1 LSDAQLN
8 WRLFDGAHSIAEY
21 LYHVAGVE
29 LYWAHHLGG
38 WQPADDFEAGVLQC
52 TCDSFLNEKP
62 FPLPQTRCNATDA
75 ERALRLAYE
84 QLAPIIESPTPEQLA
99 KPVRSPIGDPIDGRE
114 GLIRVCATRGVS
126 HGANLADAHAPAV
139 SRGEF
144 VGSAPAARMV
154 QFPLMLPDK
163 LRAKLTETLAKL
175 PDIEAQLADPAVLS
189 DPSALQRLGKQH
201 AELTELRDL
210 YTRYQQAEAQLREAT
225 QILEAD
231 EDPDLIALAH
241 DERET
246 AQKQLEE
253 YGRALT
259 ARLLPR
265 DPNDERNVI
274 MEIRPAAGGEEAAL
288 FAGDLARMYMRFA
301 ERKGWR
307 YELMDAEP
315 SDLGGY
321 KYIVFSIQGDGAYS
335 QLKHESG
342 VHRVQRVPVTESGGR
357 IHTSTAT
364 VAVLPE
370 AEEVDV
376 SVNPQDLV
384 IETYRSSGPGG
395 QHMQKNETAVR
406 ITHKPTGLVVACQ
419 DERSQLQNRERAMR
433 ILRARLYEMEQE
445 RLRAERDQQRRTQI
459 GTGER
464 SEKIRTYN
472 FPDQRITDHRIGLTL
487 HDMQGVLDGDLQPFI
502 DALQAEEQAR
512 KLEALEI
519 G

>member
-1 LSDAQLN
+1 
-8 WRLFDGAHSIAEY
+8 
-21 LYHVAGVE
+21 
-29 LYWAHHLGG
+29 
-38 WQPADDFEAGVLQC
+38 
-52 TCDSFLNEKP
+52 
-62 FPLPQTRCNATDA
+62 
-75 ERALRLAYE
+75 
-84 QLAPIIESPTPEQLA
+84 
-99 KPVRSPIGDPIDGRE
+99 
-114 GLIRVCATRGVS
+114 
-126 HGANLADAHAPAV
+126 
-139 SRGEF
+139 
-144 VGSAPAARMV
+144 M
-154 QFPLMLPDK
+154 
-163 LRAKLTETLAKL
+163 
-175 PDIEAQLADPAVLS
+175 
-189 DPSALQRLGKQH
+189 
-201 AELTELRDL
+201 
-210 YTRYQQAEAQLREAT
+210 
-225 QILEAD
+225 
-231 EDPDLIALAH
+231 
-241 DERET
+241 
-246 AQKQLEE
+246 
-253 YGRALT
+253 
-259 ARLLPR
+259 
-265 DPNDERNVI
+265 
-274 MEIRPAAGGEEAAL
+274 
-288 FAGDLARMYMRFA
+288 
-301 ERKGWR
+301 
-307 YELMDAEP
+307 
-315 SDLGGY
+315 
-321 KYIVFSIQGDGAYS
+321 FSIQGEGAYS

-376 SVNPQDLV
+376 RINPQDLV
-384 IETYRSSGPGG
+384 IETFRSSGPGG

>member
-1 LSDAQLN
+1 
-8 WRLFDGAHSIAEY
+8 
-21 LYHVAGVE
+21 
-29 LYWAHHLGG
+29 
-38 WQPADDFEAGVLQC
+38 
-52 TCDSFLNEKP
+52 
-62 FPLPQTRCNATDA
+62 
-75 ERALRLAYE
+75 
-84 QLAPIIESPTPEQLA
+84 
-99 KPVRSPIGDPIDGRE
+99 
-114 GLIRVCATRGVS
+114 
-126 HGANLADAHAPAV
+126 
-139 SRGEF
+139 
-144 VGSAPAARMV
+144 
-154 QFPLMLPDK
+154 
-163 LRAKLTETLAKL
+163 
-175 PDIEAQLADPAVLS
+175 
-189 DPSALQRLGKQH
+189 
-201 AELTELRDL
+201 
-210 YTRYQQAEAQLREAT
+210 
-225 QILEAD
+225 
-231 EDPDLIALAH
+231 
-241 DERET
+241 
-246 AQKQLEE
+246 
-253 YGRALT
+253 
-259 ARLLPR
+259 
-265 DPNDERNVI
+265 
-274 MEIRPAAGGEEAAL
+274 
-288 FAGDLARMYMRFA
+288 
-301 ERKGWR
+301 
-307 YELMDAEP
+307 
-315 SDLGGY
+315 
-321 KYIVFSIQGDGAYS
+321 
-335 QLKHESG
+335 